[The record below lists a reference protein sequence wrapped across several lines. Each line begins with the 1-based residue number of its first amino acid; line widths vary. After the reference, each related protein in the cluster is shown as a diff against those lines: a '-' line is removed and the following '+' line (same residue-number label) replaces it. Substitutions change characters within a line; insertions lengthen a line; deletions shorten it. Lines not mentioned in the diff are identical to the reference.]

1 MDSQKYKLYV
11 NIALLYFEK
20 QKIEEIFNS
29 YHTRLTTINENM
41 KGLLDDITN
50 FKIIDDTSDEKVKLF
65 KLINLVSKDN
75 NNIEVICN
83 EITIKCND
91 INVTNDIINKTV
103 DTNSKD
109 FNFIK
114 TVCKD
119 ELSIQ
124 DKNIIEGDL
133 FHSLASND
141 TISNLEKI
149 KRDEY
154 NRKRREKRL
163 EKGKLENK

>member
-1 MDSQKYKLYV
+1 MEFDSQKYKLYV

-20 QKIEEIFNS
+20 QKVGKIFNS
-29 YHTRLTTINENM
+29 YNTRLTTINENM
-41 KGLLDDITN
+41 KGLLDDIN
-50 FKIIDDTSDEKVKLF
+50 EFKTIDDTSDEKGKLF
-65 KLINLVSKDN
+65 KLIDLVSKDN
-75 NNIEVICN
+75 NNIDVISN
-83 EITIKCND
+83 EIKVKCNN

-133 FHSLASND
+133 FHSSASND
-141 TISNLEKI
+141 TISDLEKI

-154 NRKRREKRL
+154 NRRDVKRGWKRE
-163 EKGKLENK
+163 N